1 VGEAGKHWIV
11 ITSQEKLNELVSGLE
26 GLKIELARRW
36 DQKTAGPL
44 ARQATFTHFA

>member
-1 VGEAGKHWIV
+1 V

-36 DQKTAGPL
+36 DQKTAGRSPDEGDFL
-44 ARQATFTHFA
+44 A